1 MLAPFC
7 KLVTPAEV
15 DASIVWDAE
24 NIAKM
29 AIPAH
34 FCFCKKWGHA
44 CGLRIEKKELRK
56 KNQAKER
63 SGRTGLE

>member
-1 MLAPFC
+1 MLSPFC

-34 FCFCKKWGHA
+34 FCFRKKWGS
-44 CGLRIEKKELRK
+44 RMWSED
-56 KNQAKER
+56 
-63 SGRTGLE
+63 

>member
-24 NIAKM
+24 NIVKM

-34 FCFCKKWGHA
+34 FCFRKKWGS
-44 CGLRIEKKELRK
+44 RMWSED
-56 KNQAKER
+56 
-63 SGRTGLE
+63 